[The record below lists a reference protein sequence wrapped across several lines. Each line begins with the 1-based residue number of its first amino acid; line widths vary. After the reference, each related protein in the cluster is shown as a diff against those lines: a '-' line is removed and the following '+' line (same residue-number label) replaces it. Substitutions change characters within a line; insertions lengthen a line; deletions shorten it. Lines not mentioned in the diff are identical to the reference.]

1 MLTRRQTLAGAVTT
15 AAVAILG
22 APLAAAQSDGFV
34 TITDNGEFITS
45 ALPEMYEVVEVRLKS
60 GIVRLAQFDFHIME
74 VGDWDVLPVELGHD
88 SPDIEAESI
97 ADQVVAWRRTQDVG
111 LCV

>member
-1 MLTRRQTLAGAVTT
+1 MLTRRQTLAGAV
-15 AAVAILG
+15 AVALFPG
-22 APLAAAQSDGFV
+22 PFAANHDDGFI
-34 TITDNGEFITS
+34 TITDNGEYVTS

-74 VGDWDVLPVELGHD
+74 AGDWDVLPVELGHD
-88 SPDIEAESI
+88 SPDMEAESI

-111 LCV
+111 L